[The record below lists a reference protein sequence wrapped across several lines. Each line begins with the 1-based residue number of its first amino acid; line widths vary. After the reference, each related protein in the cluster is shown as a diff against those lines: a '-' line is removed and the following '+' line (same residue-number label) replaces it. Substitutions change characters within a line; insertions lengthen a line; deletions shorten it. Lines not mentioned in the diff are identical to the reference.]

1 VGRSFAGE
9 IWRLVALAA
18 LIGAVAVEASTALS
32 ASRQAPP
39 RVTMFGDSSA
49 EVLDSV
55 PDAQAFLGQGLD
67 MNWQLRVC
75 RRLVELSCPYEGVRP
90 PTVLDVLHATP
101 NAQLGSIVVI
111 DVGYNDYVD
120 QYQNDMETIMKTLV
134 AKGVEH
140 VIWTT
145 MHEVRQDYRS
155 INATI
160 HSEATRWPQITIAD
174 WNAYSQGQQ
183 WFNSDGIHLDS
194 AGAWGL
200 AHLLRP
206 LVLAACGDPCQP
218 PPVAKAPPKSYVIRT
233 TPSSIRIGSFSA
245 WSSSGRGTYAQ
256 ATSAF
261 GQATSCRL
269 AAGRKSKAT
278 WSSIDLVM
286 QFIVAKGSICSPAG
300 SMLVQTLSVAGPAW
314 KTANGLAVGDPV
326 AKLRR
331 LYPGAAAASGSDVI
345 FKIDRSTGHAQLS
358 ATVRGGK
365 VAGFSLGVR
374 TG

>member
-1 VGRSFAGE
+1 MGRSFAGKL
-9 IWRLVALAA
+9 WRFFAVAA
-18 LIGAVAVEASTALS
+18 LTGAVAVEASSALS
-32 ASRQAPP
+32 ASWQAPP

-55 PDAQAFLGQGLD
+55 SDAKQFLAQGLD
-67 MNWQLRVC
+67 VNWQLRVC
-75 RRLVELSCPYEGVRP
+75 RRLVELSCPYMGVRP
-90 PTVLDVLHATP
+90 PTVLDVLHSTP

-120 QYQNDMETIMKTLV
+120 QYQSDMETIMSTLV
-134 AKGVEH
+134 AKGVDH

-160 HSEATRWPQITIAD
+160 RSEATRWPQITIAD

-183 WFNSDGIHLDS
+183 WFNSDGIHLNS

-206 LVLAACGDPCQP
+206 VVLAACGDPCQP
-218 PPVAKAPPKSYVIRT
+218 PPVAKAASKSYVIRT
-233 TPSSIRIGSFSA
+233 SASTVRIGSFTVWSPSA
-245 WSSSGRGTYAQ
+245 RGTYAQ
-256 ATSAF
+256 ATASF
-261 GQATSCRL
+261 GEATSCRL
-269 AAGRKSKAT
+269 AAGKKSKAT
-278 WSSIDLVM
+278 WSSIGLAM

-300 SMLVQTLSVAGPAW
+300 SMLVQTLAVAGPEW
-314 KTANGLAVGDPV
+314 KLANGLAVGDPV

-331 LYPGAAAASGSDVI
+331 LYPSAAAGSGSDVLVR
-345 FKIDRSTGHAQLS
+345 IDRSTGHAQLS

-365 VAGFSLGVR
+365 VTGFSLAVR

>member
-1 VGRSFAGE
+1 VRRSLAGKP
-9 IWRLVALAA
+9 WRLVVVAA
-18 LIGAVAVEASTALS
+18 LTATATFGASSALP

-39 RVTMFGDSSA
+39 RVTIFGDSSA

-55 PDAQAFLGQGLD
+55 ADAKQYLAQGLD
-67 MNWQLRVC
+67 VNWQLRVC
-75 RRLVELSCPYEGVRP
+75 RRLVELSCPYQGVRP
-90 PTVLDVLHATP
+90 PTVLDVLQATP

-120 QYQNDMETIMKTLV
+120 QYQNDMETIMKTLI
-134 AKGVEH
+134 AKGVDH

-160 HSEATRWPQITIAD
+160 RSEAASWPQITIAD

-183 WFNSDGIHLDS
+183 WFNPDGIHLNS
-194 AGAWGL
+194 GGAWGL

-218 PPVAKAPPKSYVIRT
+218 PPVAKAPAKSYVIRATAT
-233 TPSSIRIGSFSA
+233 TIRIGSFTA
-245 WSSSGRGTYAQ
+245 WSPSTRGTYAQ

-269 AAGRKSKAT
+269 QAGKKSKAT
-278 WSSIDLVM
+278 WSSIDLSM
-286 QFIVAKGSICSPAG
+286 QFIVAKGSICSPST
-300 SMLVQTLSVAGPAW
+300 SMLVQTMTVSGSAW
-314 KTANGLAVGDPV
+314 KTASGLAVGDPV
-326 AKLRR
+326 SKLRR
-331 LYPGAAAASGSDVI
+331 LYPAAPAGPGSDLLVR
-345 FKIDRSTGHAQLS
+345 IDRSSGHALLS
-358 ATVRGGK
+358 AVVHGGK
-365 VAGFSLGVR
+365 VTGFSLAVR
-374 TG
+374 AA

>member
-1 VGRSFAGE
+1 
-9 IWRLVALAA
+9 
-18 LIGAVAVEASTALS
+18 
-32 ASRQAPP
+32 
-39 RVTMFGDSSA
+39 MFGDSSA

-75 RRLVELSCPYEGVRP
+75 RRLVELSCPYQGVRP

-134 AKGVEH
+134 GEGSRPRDLDDDARGPPGLPLDQCDDPLRGDTV
-140 VIWTT
+140 
-145 MHEVRQDYRS
+145 
-155 INATI
+155 A
-160 HSEATRWPQITIAD
+160 AD
-174 WNAYSQGQQ
+174 HDRRLERRPQGQD

-194 AGAWGL
+194 GGAWGL

-233 TPSSIRIGSFSA
+233 TPSAIRIGSFTA
-245 WSSSGRGTYAQ
+245 WSSSARGTYAQ

-261 GQATSCRL
+261 GEATSCRL
-269 AAGRKSKAT
+269 AAGKKSKAT

-326 AKLRR
+326 AKLLR
-331 LYPGAAAASGSDVI
+331 LYPAAAAGSGSDVL

-365 VAGFSLGVR
+365 VAGFSLAVR

>member
-1 VGRSFAGE
+1 LFAGK
-9 IWRLVALAA
+9 IWRFVAVAA
-18 LIGAVAVEASTALS
+18 VIGAVAVEASSALS
-32 ASRQAPP
+32 ASRQMPT

-55 PDAQAFLGQGLD
+55 PDAKQYLGQGLD
-67 MNWQLRVC
+67 VNWQLRVC
-75 RRLVELSCPYEGVRP
+75 RRLVELSCPYLGERP
-90 PTVLDVLHATP
+90 PTVLDVLHSTS
-101 NAQLGSIVVI
+101 NGQLGSIVVI

-134 AKGVEH
+134 AKGVDH

-160 HSEATRWPQITIAD
+160 RSEAAIWPQITIAD

-206 LVLAACGDPCQP
+206 VVLAACGDPCQP
-218 PPVAKAPPKSYVIRT
+218 PPVARAVPKSYVIRASGST
-233 TPSSIRIGSFSA
+233 IRIGSFTA
-245 WSSSGRGTYAQ
+245 WSPSARGTYAQ
-256 ATSAF
+256 ATTAF
-261 GQATSCRL
+261 GVATSCRL
-269 AAGRKSKAT
+269 AAGKKSKAT
-278 WSSIDLVM
+278 WSSIDLAM

-300 SMLVQTLSVAGPAW
+300 SMLVQTLTVAGPAW
-314 KTANGLAVGDPV
+314 KTSTGLAVGDPV

-331 LYPGAAAASGSDVI
+331 LYPTAAALSGSDVL
-345 FKIDRSTGHAQLS
+345 FRIDSSTGHAQLS

-365 VAGFSLGVR
+365 VTGFSLAFR
-374 TG
+374 TA

>member
-1 VGRSFAGE
+1 LFAGK
-9 IWRLVALAA
+9 IWRFIAVAA
-18 LIGAVAVEASTALS
+18 LTGAVAFEASSALS
-32 ASRQAPP
+32 ASRQAPT

-55 PDAQAFLGQGLD
+55 PDAKQYLAQGLD
-67 MNWQLRVC
+67 MNWQLKVC
-75 RRLVELSCPYEGVRP
+75 RRLVELSCPYLGVRP
-90 PTVLDVLHATP
+90 PTVLDVLNSTP

-134 AKGVEH
+134 AKGVDH

-160 HSEATRWPQITIAD
+160 RSEAAQWPQITIAD

-206 LVLAACGDPCQP
+206 VVLSACGDPCQP
-218 PPVAKAPPKSYVIRT
+218 PPVTRTAPKSYVIRT
-233 TPSSIRIGSFSA
+233 SASTVRIGSFTVWSPSA
-245 WSSSGRGTYAQ
+245 RGTYSEAN
-256 ATSAF
+256 AAF

-269 AAGRKSKAT
+269 AAGKKSKAT
-278 WSSIDLVM
+278 WSSIGLAM

-300 SMLVQTLSVAGPAW
+300 SMLVQTLTVAGPEW
-314 KTANGLAVGDPV
+314 KLASGLAVGDPV
-326 AKLRR
+326 AKLLR
-331 LYPGAAAASGSDVI
+331 LYPAAAAAPGSDVLVR
-345 FKIDRSTGHAQLS
+345 IDRSSGHAQLS
-358 ATVRGGK
+358 ATVRSGK
-365 VAGFSLGVR
+365 VTGFSLAVR
-374 TG
+374 TS